1 MTHRLAR
8 RVSLLA
14 LLLAPA
20 LGSAQARSGR
30 ASAATSAGGSSAV
43 GAPLGAYDYSFLLA
57 LDLPPS
63 GFSVGPRFTG
73 EIMYGYADVAPQARV
88 DLGLRGSFAYHSA
101 DFDSSLWIFEVVPD
115 AKLVYALS
123 PQLAVYGDVG
133 LGLALLHLSGVTVN
147 TPFQTIT
154 TDSDTT
160 VALAIQFGGGVAL
173 AVAPNMNLLGEIR
186 FDFYTRSGSSTFVA
200 LPTIGLQWH

>member
-1 MTHRLAR
+1 MTHRTVRGL
-8 RVSLLA
+8 SLLA

-20 LGSAQARSGR
+20 LGSAQARGGR
-30 ASAATSAGGSSAV
+30 GGAATSAGGASAI
-43 GAPLGAYDYSFLLA
+43 GAPLGAYSYSFLLG

-63 GFSVGPRFTG
+63 GFSVGPRLGG
-73 EIMYGYADVAPQARV
+73 EIMYGYADVAPQARL
-88 DLGLRGSFAYHSA
+88 DLGLRGAFAYHAA
-101 DFDSSLWIFEVVPD
+101 DFDSSLWIFDVVPD

-133 LGLALLHLSGVTVN
+133 LGLALLHLSGAQ
-147 TPFQTIT
+147 QTIGNVT
-154 TDSDTT
+154 ITADSDPT

>member
-1 MTHRLAR
+1 MTHRIAR
-8 RVSLLA
+8 GVSLLA

-20 LGSAQARSGR
+20 LGSAQARGTR
-30 ASAATSAGGSSAV
+30 TATSAGGSSAI

-57 LDLPPS
+57 LDLPPG
-63 GFSVGPRFTG
+63 GFSVGPRLTG

-115 AKLVYALS
+115 AKLVFALS

-133 LGLALLHLSGVTVN
+133 LGLALLHLSGVTVT
-147 TPFQTIT
+147 TPFQTFT

-160 VALAIQFGGGVAL
+160 VALAIQFGGGVAV

>member
-1 MTHRLAR
+1 MTHRIAR
-8 RVSLLA
+8 GLSLLA

-20 LGSAQARSGR
+20 LGSAQARGGR
-30 ASAATSAGGSSAV
+30 AATTAGGSSAI
-43 GAPLGAYDYSFLLA
+43 GATIGAYDYSFLLG

-63 GFSVGPRFTG
+63 GFSVGPRLTG
-73 EIMYGYADVAPQARV
+73 EIMYGYADVAPQARL
-88 DLGLRGSFAYHSA
+88 DLGLRGSFAYHSG
-101 DFDSSLWIFEVVPD
+101 DLDTSLWIFDVVPD
-115 AKLVYALS
+115 AKLVFALS
-123 PQLAVYGDVG
+123 PQLALYGDVG
-133 LGLALLHLSGVTVN
+133 LGLALLHFSGATIN

-154 TDSDTT
+154 TDSDTS
-160 VALAIQFGGGVAL
+160 VALAIQFGGGVSV